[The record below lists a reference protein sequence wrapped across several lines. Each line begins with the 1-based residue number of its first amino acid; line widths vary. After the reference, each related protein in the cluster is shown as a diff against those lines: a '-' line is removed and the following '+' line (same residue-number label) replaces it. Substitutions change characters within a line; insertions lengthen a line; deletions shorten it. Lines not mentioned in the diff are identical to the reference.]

1 MVVICPIMQ
10 KICLLLAVLVV
21 GCHPKDDSAVSHR
34 LQALL
39 DAKEYFK
46 LENQYK
52 AAKNDLTP
60 GNRRYFAAFLYN
72 AFNQNEACV
81 AVVDSALGEPFPDSV
96 RARLLLLQGD
106 SYFKLGQYARAA
118 HNDSAVIEAKSVDSS
133 QLKDVKNELL
143 IRNALKG
150 TPAQERVVG
159 DSTTVHW
166 TKDAI
171 GLIEVPVVAGG
182 QTVDAIFDTRANI
195 SSITKTYAG
204 KLHLRLFDVSYTEG
218 SGITGIEFK
227 VGLGVA
233 DSLYVGKLLIR
244 NVVFQVMPDSIL
256 YIEPIKFQLNVI
268 LGFPLI
274 AGLDEVKFYRDGRL
288 TIPEKVAGGGR
299 SLAMDGAGHN
309 LAMDGLDPVLA
320 LITEKDTLSF
330 HFDTGAG
337 TSILYAGY
345 FHKYEGMI
353 RQSAIKK
360 SQSFGGAGGV
370 EKKDV
375 YILPAM
381 RLTLGQKTVTVD
393 SVSVLTDKIFPGE
406 KLYGNIGRDF
416 MNQFDEIIFNFREMY
431 VRGK

>member
-1 MVVICPIMQ
+1 MQ
-10 KICLLLAVLVV
+10 KICLLLAILVV
-21 GCHPKDDSAVSHR
+21 GCHPKDDSALTHR

-81 AVVDSALGEPFPDSV
+81 AAVDTALGEPFPDSV
-96 RARLLLLQGD
+96 RAKLLLLQGD

-118 HNDSAVIEAKSVDSS
+118 HTDSAVIGAGAVDTS

-150 TPAQERVVG
+150 TPAQQRVVG
-159 DSTTVHW
+159 DSTTVRW
-166 TKDAI
+166 AKDAI
-171 GLIEVPVVAGG
+171 GLIEVPVIAGG
-182 QTVDAIFDTRANI
+182 QAVDAIFDTRANI

-233 DSLYVGKLLIR
+233 DSLYIGKLLVR

-256 YIEPIKFQLNVI
+256 YIAPIKFQLNVI

-274 AGLDEVKFYRDGRL
+274 AGLDEVKFYKDGRL
-288 TIPEKVAGGGR
+288 IIPEREAG
-299 SLAMDGAGHN
+299 DGQGFGVDSGGHN

-320 LITEKDTLSF
+320 LITEKDTLSY

-375 YILPAM
+375 YILPSI
-381 RLTLGQKTVTVD
+381 RLTLGKKTVAVD

-416 MNQFDEIIFNFREMY
+416 MNQFDELIFNFRDMY
-431 VRGK
+431 VRGR